1 MVLGLTIAI
10 LGGALAAILGGIGSA
25 IGVGLAGQA
34 SSGVMSEDPEK
45 FGSLLLLVALPG
57 TQGIYGFLS
66 AFLVILKL
74 GLTTTTVA
82 TLSSA
87 QGWQILIAC
96 LPVAFAGLVSG
107 IHQGKVCASGVYM
120 VAKQRLTIDELFNKA
135 TDDNGPFGDHLRH
148 HSFRLH
154 GQPELIQGLRQ
165 VIHQN
170 TCPDERVFFRLRGAG
185 LVRRPAGGGA
195 VLPRC
200 QLYANYFRER
210 LDG

>member
-1 MVLGLTIAI
+1 MALGMTIAI
-10 LGGALAAILGGIGSA
+10 MGGALAAILGGIGSA

-74 GLTTTTVA
+74 GLTTA
-82 TLSSA
+82 TIAAVTNA

-107 IHQGKVCASGVYM
+107 IHQGKVCASGIYM
-120 VAKQRLTIDELFNKA
+120 VAKQPKDLMK
-135 TDDNGPFGDHLRH
+135 P
-148 HSFRLH
+148 
-154 GQPELIQGLRQ
+154 
-165 VIHQN
+165 VIM
-170 TCPDERVFFRLRGAG
+170 AA
-185 LVRRPAGGGA
+185 LVETYA
-195 VLPRC
+195 VLG
-200 QLYANYFRER
+200 LLVTILLLNGIK
-210 LDG
+210 LG

>member
-1 MVLGLTIAI
+1 MALGLTMAI
-10 LGGALAAILGGIGSA
+10 MGGALAAILGGIGSA

-74 GLTTTTVA
+74 GLTTA
-82 TLSSA
+82 TIAEVTGA

-120 VAKQRLTIDELFNKA
+120 VAKQPKDLMK
-135 TDDNGPFGDHLRH
+135 P
-148 HSFRLH
+148 
-154 GQPELIQGLRQ
+154 
-165 VIHQN
+165 VIM
-170 TCPDERVFFRLRGAG
+170 AA
-185 LVRRPAGGGA
+185 LVETYA
-195 VLPRC
+195 VLG
-200 QLYANYFRER
+200 LLITILLLNGIK
-210 LDG
+210 LG

>member
-1 MVLGLTIAI
+1 MELGLTVAI

-74 GLTTTTVA
+74 GLTTGTIVTPA
-82 TLSSA
+82 TD
-87 QGWQILIAC
+87 QGWQILVAC

-120 VAKQRLTIDELFNKA
+120 VAKQPKDLMK
-135 TDDNGPFGDHLRH
+135 P
-148 HSFRLH
+148 
-154 GQPELIQGLRQ
+154 
-165 VIHQN
+165 VIM
-170 TCPDERVFFRLRGAG
+170 AA
-185 LVRRPAGGGA
+185 LVETYA
-195 VLPRC
+195 VLG
-200 QLYANYFRER
+200 LLITILLLNGIK
-210 LDG
+210 LG

>member
-1 MVLGLTIAI
+1 MELGLTMAI
-10 LGGALAAILGGIGSA
+10 LGGAIAVILGGIGSA

-74 GLTTTTVA
+74 GLTGGDVA
-82 TLSSA
+82 SPAVL

-96 LPVAFAGLVSG
+96 LPVAFTGLVSG

-120 VAKQRLTIDELFNKA
+120 VAKQPKDLMK
-135 TDDNGPFGDHLRH
+135 P
-148 HSFRLH
+148 
-154 GQPELIQGLRQ
+154 
-165 VIHQN
+165 VIM
-170 TCPDERVFFRLRGAG
+170 AA
-185 LVRRPAGGGA
+185 LVETYA
-195 VLPRC
+195 VLGLLITILLLNGI
-200 QLYANYFRER
+200 QI
-210 LDG
+210 

>member
-1 MVLGLTIAI
+1 MALGLTIAI
-10 LGGALAAILGGIGSA
+10 MGGAMAAILGGIGSA

-74 GLTTTTVA
+74 GLTTGSIA
-82 TLSSA
+82 ILNSA

-120 VAKQRLTIDELFNKA
+120 VAKQPKDLMK
-135 TDDNGPFGDHLRH
+135 P
-148 HSFRLH
+148 
-154 GQPELIQGLRQ
+154 
-165 VIHQN
+165 VIM
-170 TCPDERVFFRLRGAG
+170 AA
-185 LVRRPAGGGA
+185 LVETYA
-195 VLPRC
+195 VLG
-200 QLYANYFRER
+200 LLITILLLNGIK
-210 LDG
+210 LG

>member
-1 MVLGLTIAI
+1 MALGFTLAVF
-10 LGGALAAILGGIGSA
+10 GGALAVVLGGIGSA

-45 FGSLLLLVALPG
+45 FGSYLLLVALPG

-74 GLTTTTVA
+74 GLTTGALASTTIY
-82 TLSSA
+82 

-120 VAKQRLTIDELFNKA
+120 VAKQPKDLMK
-135 TDDNGPFGDHLRH
+135 P
-148 HSFRLH
+148 
-154 GQPELIQGLRQ
+154 
-165 VIHQN
+165 VIM
-170 TCPDERVFFRLRGAG
+170 AA
-185 LVRRPAGGGA
+185 LVETYA
-195 VLPRC
+195 VLG
-200 QLYANYFRER
+200 LLITILLLNGIKLAS
-210 LDG
+210 

>member
-1 MVLGLTIAI
+1 MLGLTLAI
-10 LGGALAAILGGIGSA
+10 LGGALAVILGGIGSA

-74 GLTTTTVA
+74 GLVGGSLQSPTTF
-82 TLSSA
+82 

-96 LPVAFAGLVSG
+96 LPIAFTGLLSG

-120 VAKQRLTIDELFNKA
+120 VAKQPKDLMK
-135 TDDNGPFGDHLRH
+135 P
-148 HSFRLH
+148 
-154 GQPELIQGLRQ
+154 
-165 VIHQN
+165 VIM
-170 TCPDERVFFRLRGAG
+170 AA
-185 LVRRPAGGGA
+185 LVETYA
-195 VLPRC
+195 VLG
-200 QLYANYFRER
+200 LLITILLLNGIS
-210 LDG
+210 L